1 VGFSNPESGAED
13 SVRSEPVTFSGDY
26 LLTTNSG
33 FGGINAALILG
44 KGSLQ

>member
-1 VGFSNPESGAED
+1 MEPMDGA
-13 SVRSEPVTFSGDY
+13 SMLVSREPRPFPGGC

-44 KGSLQ
+44 A